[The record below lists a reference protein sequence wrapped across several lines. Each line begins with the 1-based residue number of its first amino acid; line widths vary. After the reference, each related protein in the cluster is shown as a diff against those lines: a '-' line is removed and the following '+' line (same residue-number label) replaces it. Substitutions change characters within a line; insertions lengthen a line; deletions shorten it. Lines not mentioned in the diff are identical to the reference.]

1 MRLEQPDGFG
11 ESHALTPAPTL
22 QAPFRCRVHQLTP
35 SATMTPVMNS
45 RPLPIVLVLLL
56 GTLMTTVAP
65 CPAHAQEAR
74 RRFEMMRRI
83 RLDKFALVL
92 PQAMRENG
100 IDMWIVAMKQN
111 HPDPLWEDLGGG
123 FIGATGYFVFT
134 DRGDRIEK
142 AVFDIDGFGLEGPG
156 GYDLVNPETDLK
168 AFVKERDPK
177 RIGLN
182 MSDDIGAA
190 DGLSYTQHQ
199 ALVKMLGESYASRFV
214 SAEKLV
220 SDFRSRRVATEIV
233 AFGEGAQHARELAE
247 RALSNEVITPGR
259 TTLED
264 VAWWMEDRLLERGL
278 GTSFGMPSVYR
289 SGPEGIIAT
298 SDGTIIRPGMLLHI
312 DWGVC
317 LMNLC
322 GDMKRTAYV
331 LKGDESTPPPGIQ
344 VAWDQALKV
353 REVIRRTV
361 RPGVRAVDMLE
372 TLNRTVQAAGFSLMK
387 EFNKPSATPATEVII
402 GCHSTGNTGHGSGPS
417 MAAWQPTQSTYALR
431 PSNMIAFEFFA
442 WTPAPEWGGKKVRI
456 PLEDDAIITD
466 RGVEW
471 LAPVNE
477 RILLIK

>member
-1 MRLEQPDGFG
+1 MT
-11 ESHALTPAPTL
+11 SKPAPVVLAILLVTL
-22 QAPFRCRVHQLTP
+22 A
-35 SATMTPVMNS
+35 AA
-45 RPLPIVLVLLL
+45 
-56 GTLMTTVAP
+56 VAP
-65 CPAHAQEAR
+65 ATAQAQEAR

-83 RLDKFALVL
+83 RLDKFDLVL
-92 PQAMRENG
+92 PQAMRENK

-134 DRGDRIEK
+134 DRGERIEK
-142 AVFDIDGFGLEGPG
+142 AVFDIDGVGLEGPG
-156 GYDLVNPETDLK
+156 GYDLVNPRTDLK
-168 AFVKERDPK
+168 TFVKERDPK

-182 MSDDIGAA
+182 MSEEIGAA
-190 DGLSYTQHQ
+190 DGLTHTHYLR
-199 ALVKMLGESYASRFV
+199 LVKTLGEPYTSRFV

-233 AFGEGAQHARELAE
+233 AFGEAAQHARELAE
-247 RALSNEVITPGR
+247 RALSNEIITPGK

-264 VAWWMEDRLLERGL
+264 VAWWMQDRLLERGL
-278 GTSFGMPSVYR
+278 GTSFGMPSVYW
-289 SGPEGIIAT
+289 SGPEGILAT
-298 SDGTIIRPGMLLHI
+298 SDDTIIRPGMLLHV

-331 LKGDESTPPPGIQ
+331 LKPDESKPPAGIQ
-344 VAWDQALKV
+344 HAWDQALRV
-353 REVIRRTV
+353 REIIRRTIK
-361 RPGVRAVDMLE
+361 PGGRAIDMLD
-372 TLNRTVQAAGFSLMK
+372 TLNRTVEAAGFTVMK
-387 EFNKPSATPATEVII
+387 EFNKPSATPATEVVI

-417 MAAWQPTQSTYALR
+417 MATWQATQSTYTLW

-456 PLEDDAIITD
+456 PLEDDAILTD

-477 RILLIK
+477 RVLLIK

>member
-1 MRLEQPDGFG
+1 
-11 ESHALTPAPTL
+11 
-22 QAPFRCRVHQLTP
+22 
-35 SATMTPVMNS
+35 MTPVMS
-45 RPLPIVLVLLL
+45 HRPLPTALAILLA
-56 GTLMTTVAP
+56 TLSTALIPAP
-65 CPAHAQEAR
+65 AQAQEAR

-83 RLDKFALVL
+83 RLDKFDLVL

-142 AVFDIDGFGLEGPG
+142 AVFDIDGFGLDGPG
-156 GYDLVNPETDLK
+156 GYDLVNPKTDLK
-168 AFVKERDPK
+168 TLVKERDPK

-182 MSDDIGAA
+182 MSGDIGAA
-190 DGLSYTQHQ
+190 DGLSHTHYQ
-199 ALVKMLGESYASRFV
+199 ALAKLLGEPYTSRFV

-220 SDFRSRRVATEIV
+220 SDFRSRRVATEII

-247 RALSNEVITPGR
+247 RALSNAVITPDK

-264 VAWWMEDRLLERGL
+264 VAWWLQDRLLERGL
-278 GTSFGMPSVYR
+278 GTAFGMPSVYW
-289 SGPEGIIAT
+289 SGPDGILAT
-298 SDGTIIRPGMLLHI
+298 SDGTIIRPGMLLHV

-331 LKGDESTPPPGIQ
+331 LKSGESEPPAGIQ
-344 VAWDQALKV
+344 RAWDQALKV
-353 REVIRRTV
+353 RDVIRRTIK
-361 RPGVRAVDMLE
+361 PGVRAIDMLE
-372 TLNRTVQAAGFSLMK
+372 TLNRTVEAAGFSIMK

-417 MAAWQPTQSTYALR
+417 MATWQPTQSTYTLQA
-431 PSNMIAFEFFA
+431 SNMIAFEFFA
-442 WTPAPEWGGKKVRI
+442 WTPAPEWSGKKVRI
-456 PLEDDAIITD
+456 PLEDDAIVTE

-477 RILLIK
+477 RILLIR

>member
-1 MRLEQPDGFG
+1 
-11 ESHALTPAPTL
+11 
-22 QAPFRCRVHQLTP
+22 
-35 SATMTPVMNS
+35 MTSVMTS
-45 RPLPIVLVLLL
+45 RPLLIVLALLL
-56 GTLMTTVAP
+56 TNLATLAS
-65 CPAHAQEAR
+65 PATAEAQEAR
-74 RRFEMMRRI
+74 RRYEMMRRI
-83 RLDKFALVL
+83 RLDKFELVL
-92 PQAMRENG
+92 PQSMRENG

-111 HPDPLWEDLGGG
+111 RPDPLWEDLGGG

-156 GYDLVNPETDLK
+156 GYDLVNPKTDLK
-168 AFVKERDPK
+168 TFVKERDPK
-177 RIGLN
+177 RVGLN
-182 MSDDIGAA
+182 MSEDVGAA
-190 DGLSYTQHQ
+190 DGLTHTHYQLLAKT
-199 ALVKMLGESYASRFV
+199 LGEPYASRFV

-220 SDFRSRRVATEIV
+220 SDFRSRRVAAEII
-233 AFGEGAQHARELAE
+233 AFGEGARHARELAE
-247 RALSNEVITPGR
+247 RALSNEVIAPGR

-264 VAWWMEDRLLERGL
+264 VAWWMQDRLLERGL
-278 GTSFGMPSVYR
+278 GASFGMPSVYW

-298 SDGTIIRPGMLLHI
+298 SDGTIIRPGMLLHV

-331 LKGDESTPPPGIQ
+331 LKADESKPPAGIQ
-344 VAWDQALKV
+344 HAWDQALRV
-353 REVIRRTV
+353 REVIRRTIK
-361 RPGVRAVDMLE
+361 PGVRAIEMLD
-372 TLNRTVQAAGFSLMK
+372 TLNKTVESAGFTIMK
-387 EFNKPSATPATEVII
+387 EFNKPSATPATEVVI

-417 MAAWQPTQSTYALR
+417 MATWQATQSTYTLR

-442 WTPAPEWGGKKVRI
+442 WTPAPEWSGKKVRI

>member
-1 MRLEQPDGFG
+1 MTIKP
-11 ESHALTPAPTL
+11 HP
-22 QAPFRCRVHQLTP
+22 VV
-35 SATMTPVMNS
+35 SA
-45 RPLPIVLVLLL
+45 LLL
-56 GTLMTTVAP
+56 VIVATAVV
-65 CPAHAQEAR
+65 PATAQAQEAR

-83 RLDKFALVL
+83 RLDKFDLVL
-92 PQAMRENG
+92 PQAMRENK

-142 AVFDIDGFGLEGPG
+142 AVFDIDGVGLEGPG
-156 GYDLVNPETDLK
+156 GYDLVNPHADLK
-168 AFVKERDPK
+168 TFVKERDPK

-182 MSDDIGAA
+182 MSEDIGAA
-190 DGLSYTQHQ
+190 DGLTHTHYQL
-199 ALVKMLGESYASRFV
+199 LVKTLGEPYASRFV

-220 SDFRSRRVATEIV
+220 SDFRSRRVAAEII
-233 AFGEGAQHARELAE
+233 AFGEAAQHARELAE
-247 RALSNEVITPGR
+247 RALSNEIITPGK

-264 VAWWMEDRLLERGL
+264 VAWWMQDRLLERGL
-278 GTSFGMPSVYR
+278 GTSFGMPSVYW

-298 SDGTIIRPGMLLHI
+298 SDDTIIRPGMLLHV

-331 LKGDESTPPPGIQ
+331 LKSDESKPPAGIQ
-344 VAWDQALKV
+344 HAWDQALKV
-353 REVIRRTV
+353 REIIRRTIK
-361 RPGVRAVDMLE
+361 PGGRAIDMLD
-372 TLNRTVQAAGFSLMK
+372 TLNRTVEAAGFTIMK
-387 EFNKPSATPATEVII
+387 EFNKPSATPATEVVI

-417 MAAWQPTQSTYALR
+417 MATWQATQSTYTLR

-456 PLEDDAIITD
+456 PLEDDAIVTD

>member
-1 MRLEQPDGFG
+1 MK
-11 ESHALTPAPTL
+11 PTSL
-22 QAPFRCRVHQLTP
+22 A
-35 SATMTPVMNS
+35 AA
-45 RPLPIVLVLLL
+45 VLAVVIAAA
-56 GTLMTTVAP
+56 VA
-65 CPAHAQEAR
+65 CPTAGAQEAR
-74 RRFEMMRRI
+74 RRFEMQRRI

-92 PQAMRENG
+92 PQAMRENA
-100 IDMWIVAMKQN
+100 IDLWIVAMKQN

-331 LKGDESTPPPGIQ
+331 LKPDESKPPAGIQ
-344 VAWDQALKV
+344 QAWAQALKV
-353 REVIRRTV
+353 REVIRRAIK
-361 RPGVRAVDMLE
+361 PGGRANDMLD
-372 TLNRTVQAAGFSLMK
+372 TLNTAVEAAGFTVMK

-417 MAAWQPTQSTYALR
+417 MATWQPTQSTYTLR
-431 PSNMIAFEFFA
+431 PSNLIAFEFFA

-456 PLEDDAIITD
+456 PLEDDAVLTE

-477 RILLIK
+477 RVLLIK

>member
-1 MRLEQPDGFG
+1 
-11 ESHALTPAPTL
+11 
-22 QAPFRCRVHQLTP
+22 
-35 SATMTPVMNS
+35 MNS
-45 RPLPIVLVLLL
+45 RTLPVFLALLL
-56 GTLMTTVAP
+56 VTLTTAVASA
-65 CPAHAQEAR
+65 PAEAQESR

-83 RLDKFALVL
+83 RLDKFDLVL

-142 AVFDIDGFGLEGPG
+142 AVFDIDGYGFDAGG
-156 GYDLVNPETDLK
+156 GYDLVNPGDLK
-168 AFVKERDPK
+168 AFVRERDPK

-182 MSDDIGAA
+182 MSEDIGAA
-190 DGLSYTQHQ
+190 DGLTHTHYQLLAKT
-199 ALVKMLGESYASRFV
+199 LGRPYASRFV

-247 RALSNEVITPGR
+247 RALSNEVITPGK
-259 TTLED
+259 TTLAD
-264 VAWWMEDRLLERGL
+264 AAWWMQDRLIERGL
-278 GTSFGMPSVYR
+278 GTSFGMPSVYW

-298 SDGTIIRPGMLLHI
+298 SDDTIIRPGMLLHV

-331 LKGDESTPPPGIQ
+331 LKSDEAKPPAGIQ
-344 VAWDQALKV
+344 QAWDQALKV
-353 REVIRRTV
+353 RDVIRHTIK
-361 RPGVRAVDMLE
+361 PGGRAIDMLG
-372 TLNRTVQAAGFSLMK
+372 TLNKAVAAAGFSIMK

-417 MAAWQPTQSTYALR
+417 MATWQATQGTFTLQPT
-431 PSNMIAFEFFA
+431 NMIAFEFFA
-442 WTPAPEWGGKKVRI
+442 WTPAPEWDGKKVRI
-456 PLEDDAIITD
+456 PLEDDAIVTE

-477 RILLIK
+477 RILLIR

>member
-1 MRLEQPDGFG
+1 MTIKP
-11 ESHALTPAPTL
+11 HP
-22 QAPFRCRVHQLTP
+22 VV
-35 SATMTPVMNS
+35 SA
-45 RPLPIVLVLLL
+45 LLL
-56 GTLMTTVAP
+56 VIVATAVVP
-65 CPAHAQEAR
+65 ATAHAQEAR

-83 RLDKFALVL
+83 RLDKFDLVL

-123 FIGATGYFVFT
+123 FVGATGYFVFT

-142 AVFDIDGFGLEGPG
+142 AVFDIDGVGLEGPG
-156 GYDLVNPETDLK
+156 GYDLVNPRTDLK
-168 AFVKERDPK
+168 TFVKERDPK

-182 MSDDIGAA
+182 MSEDIGAA
-190 DGLSYTQHQ
+190 DGLTHTHYQL
-199 ALVKMLGESYASRFV
+199 LVKTLGEPYASRFV

-220 SDFRSRRVATEIV
+220 SDFRSRRVAAEIV
-233 AFGEGAQHARELAE
+233 AFGEAAQHARELAE
-247 RALSNEVITPGR
+247 RALSNEIITPGK

-264 VAWWMEDRLLERGL
+264 VAWWMQDRLLERGL
-278 GTSFGMPSVYR
+278 GTSFGMPSVYW

-298 SDGTIIRPGMLLHI
+298 SDDTIIRPGMLLHV

-331 LKGDESTPPPGIQ
+331 LKADESKPPAGIQ
-344 VAWDQALKV
+344 HAWDQALKV
-353 REVIRRTV
+353 REVIRRTIK
-361 RPGVRAVDMLE
+361 PGGRAIDMLD
-372 TLNRTVQAAGFSLMK
+372 TLNRTVEAAGFTIMK
-387 EFNKPSATPATEVII
+387 EFNKPSATPATEVVI

-417 MAAWQPTQSTYALR
+417 MATWQATQSTYTVR

-456 PLEDDAIITD
+456 PLEDDAILTD

>member
-1 MRLEQPDGFG
+1 
-11 ESHALTPAPTL
+11 
-22 QAPFRCRVHQLTP
+22 
-35 SATMTPVMNS
+35 MTPVMNS

-156 GYDLVNPETDLK
+156 GYDLVNLETDLK

>member
-1 MRLEQPDGFG
+1 M
-11 ESHALTPAPTL
+11 A
-22 QAPFRCRVHQLTP
+22 
-35 SATMTPVMNS
+35 PVMTS
-45 RPLPIVLVLLL
+45 RSLSIALAALLV
-56 GTLMTTVAP
+56 TLSTTVAP
-65 CPAHAQEAR
+65 APAQAQEAR

-83 RLDKFALVL
+83 RLDKFELVL

-134 DRGDRIEK
+134 DQGDRIEK
-142 AVFDIDGFGLEGPG
+142 AVFDIDGYGFDAGG
-156 GYDLVNPETDLK
+156 GYDLVNPGDLK
-168 AFVKERDPK
+168 AFVRERDPK

>member
-1 MRLEQPDGFG
+1 M
-11 ESHALTPAPTL
+11 A
-22 QAPFRCRVHQLTP
+22 
-35 SATMTPVMNS
+35 PVMTS
-45 RPLPIVLVLLL
+45 RSLSIALAALLV
-56 GTLMTTVAP
+56 TLSTTVAP
-65 CPAHAQEAR
+65 APAQAQEAR

-83 RLDKFALVL
+83 RLDKFELVL

-142 AVFDIDGFGLEGPG
+142 AVFDIDGYGFDAGG
-156 GYDLVNPETDLK
+156 GYDLVNPGDLN

-177 RIGLN
+177 RIALD

-190 DGLSYTQHQ
+190 DGLTHTHYQLLAKT
-199 ALVKMLGESYASRFV
+199 LGEPYASRFV

-247 RALSNEVITPGR
+247 RALSNEVITPGK
-259 TTLED
+259 TTLAD
-264 VAWWMEDRLLERGL
+264 VAWWMQDRLLERGL
-278 GTSFGMPSVYR
+278 GTSFGMPSVYW

-298 SDGTIIRPGMLLHI
+298 SDDTIIRPGMLLHV

-331 LKGDESTPPPGIQ
+331 LKSDESKPPAGIQ
-344 VAWDQALKV
+344 HAWDQALKV
-353 REVIRRTV
+353 REVIRRTI
-361 RPGVRAVDMLE
+361 RPGVRAIDMLE
-372 TLNRTVQAAGFSLMK
+372 ALNRTVAAAGFSIMK
-387 EFNKPSATPATEVII
+387 EFNKPSATSSTEVVI

-417 MAAWQPTQSTYALR
+417 MAAWQATQSTYTLR

-442 WTPAPEWGGKKVRI
+442 WTPAAEWGGKKVRI
-456 PLEDDAIITD
+456 PLEDDAIVTE

-471 LAPVNE
+471 LAPANE